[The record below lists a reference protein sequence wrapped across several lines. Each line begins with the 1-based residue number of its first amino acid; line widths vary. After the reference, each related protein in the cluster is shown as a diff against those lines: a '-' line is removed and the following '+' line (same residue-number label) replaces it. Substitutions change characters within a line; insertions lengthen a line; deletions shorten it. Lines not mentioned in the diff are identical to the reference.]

1 MKYTEVELQDL
12 IADVT
17 KEFSTH
23 LAKTEKEFRL
33 AKSENEDSGD
43 KGDRSKAKFDAKDNS
58 KDESKDES
66 QSSKENSEGGKSDDK
81 RNSSSDEKQS
91 SKDSS
96 KESSED
102 SSKKPMEHESESDKG
117 PTDQNQQE
125 HSPQQSEDQDHGY
138 DDEDMQHMHSMYS
151 SMSKPELKAHHDTIR
166 KCMDGMAKAETQ
178 DAAKDAQGYRPEGG
192 PKDGEAEDESAMAKS
207 EKDTSIGE
215 VSLLKSELEAVKA
228 ENADNKK
235 NLDAV
240 SDFLAKYIVEK
251 SAPAG
256 KAITELGI
264 IAKGGSSDEKPL
276 QKSEIDAKLL
286 AKAKDLSLAKADR
299 DAINTYYCGGKN
311 IETVRHLLK

>member
-1 MKYTEVELQDL
+1 MYTETELQNL

-17 KEFSTH
+17 KEFTTH
-23 LAKTEKEFRL
+23 LVKTEKELKL

-81 RNSSSDEKQS
+81 HNSSSDEKQS

-102 SSKKPMEHESESDKG
+102 SSKKPIEHESESDKG
-117 PTDQNQQE
+117 PKDQNQQE

-166 KCMDGMAKAETQ
+166 KCMDGMMKSEMG

-192 PKDGEAEDESAMAKS
+192 PKDGEAENESSMAKS
-207 EKDTSIGE
+207 EKDVVIQE

-228 ENADNKK
+228 ESEDRKK

-240 SDFLAKYIVEK
+240 SDFLAKYIGEK
-251 SAPAG
+251 AAPAG
-256 KAITELGI
+256 KAITGLEI
-264 IAKGGSSDEKPL
+264 IAKGGSASEEVPL
-276 QKSEIDAKLL
+276 SKSEIDAKLL

-299 DAINTYYCGGKN
+299 DAINSYYFSKN
-311 IETVRHLLK
+311 IETVRHLLVK